1 MSLWFLMSSWASPNN
16 NKIFRVR
23 FPHLKHFIQSI
34 VFLVVQNIVKG
45 SLWSWHW
52 KYWWSMIGHQRS
64 LFYQTKWSPSCATP
78 WPSCSC
84 GWHRAG
90 ETSLTR
96 VSRPD
101 KDHRGLGLKQSSSCR
116 CGFPKGFWQHSQFW
130 RGLTENGWKST
141 TPFVHSN
148 SFFQLVVKSVLTIAN
163 VW

>member
-1 MSLWFLMSSWASPNN
+1 
-16 NKIFRVR
+16 
-23 FPHLKHFIQSI
+23 
-34 VFLVVQNIVKG
+34 
-45 SLWSWHW
+45 
-52 KYWWSMIGHQRS
+52 MIGHQRS

-116 CGFPKGFWQHSQFW
+116 CGFPKGFWQHSFQFW

-148 SFFQLVVKSVLTIAN
+148 SFSLTIAN
-163 VW
+163 VWWELPFSIFCHVALGMKVEKYFKIPVWRWGGKLFCRSTSQVFLLNLPKWLE